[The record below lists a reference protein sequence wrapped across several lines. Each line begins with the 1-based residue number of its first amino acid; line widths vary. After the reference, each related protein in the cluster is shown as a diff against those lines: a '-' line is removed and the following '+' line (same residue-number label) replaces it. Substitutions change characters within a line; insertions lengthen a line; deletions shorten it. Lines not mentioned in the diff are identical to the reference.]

1 MHKDMLEIG
10 KKEFV
15 SVESELERFASEVMP
30 GLQTALEQTDAP
42 PIEQ

>member
-1 MHKDMLEIG
+1 MLEIG

-15 SVESELERFASEVMP
+15 PIKNELERFTSEVMP
-30 GLQTALEQTDAP
+30 GLQTALAQTEAP

>member
-1 MHKDMLEIG
+1 MLEIG

-15 SVESELERFASEVMP
+15 PIRMNLNDLRLRLCQAYKA
-30 GLQTALEQTDAP
+30 LAQTEAP